1 MEVLFDYDVAF
12 TYDGFEALRL
22 FHSRPFH
29 AYILASRLPDWSGV
43 AVCREIRKTD
53 PHSPIVFCSGAARAQ
68 DKELAMRAGAS
79 VYLAKPI
86 EPTLL
91 RSKLNALLG
100 LAARESLQ
108 AQLAEQR
115 AVQDELERRLSHVQ
129 STLRHAHEYLQ
140 ASIERSAR
148 TRAFKAFIAE
158 RGTPAHFD
166 AWWPNV
172 FQNAWV
178 CKSGEAEAPK
188 RPGATLGP

>member
-1 MEVLFDYDVAF
+1 LIRIKLIFLCAAGVAVSGRF
-12 TYDGFEALRL
+12 LHAVRDALRL
-22 FHSRPFH
+22 HGAAPPPQRNWTKSR
-29 AYILASRLPDWSGV
+29 R
-43 AVCREIRKTD
+43 
-53 PHSPIVFCSGAARAQ
+53 GAARAQ